1 MKRSSVS
8 ALGRFSAVIE
18 VPGDKSI
25 SHRAVILGSLARGK
39 TVVRHFLEADDC
51 LRTADAFRKMGVEIS
66 KRGSEWVI
74 RGKGLWGLRKPSGS
88 IYLGN
93 SGTSMRL
100 LLGVL
105 AGQPFRATLTGDSSL
120 SRRPMSRVVDPLM
133 KMGASVAGGS
143 GANHAPLTIQGGT
156 LYPVRHT
163 LAIPSAQVKSAL
175 LLAGLYPEGETGVR
189 EPIQTR
195 DHTERIFPAFG
206 KKVKKKGHTVSVI
219 GGKDDLRGTDFYVP
233 GDPSSAAFFVVLA
246 ALSAGSDLL
255 IRRVGLNPTRTHF
268 LEVLKRMKAKIEI
281 HVCSE
286 RSAVE
291 PWGDLFVR
299 GASRLQAT
307 RIRAE
312 EVVSLI
318 DELPVLM
325 VASAAAEGLTVIQ
338 GASELRVKETD
349 RIASMVTNLSR
360 MGVDIRNRGDNLY
373 IRGGNS
379 FKASKVK
386 SFGDHRTA
394 MSCLIAG
401 CLAEGKTTVEETAC
415 IQTSFPS
422 FFSLLKSLSDRKNN

>member
-1 MKRSSVS
+1 MTRSSVS
-8 ALGRFSAVIE
+8 TLGRFSAAIE

-39 TVVRHFLEADDC
+39 TVLRHFLEADDC
-51 LRTADAFRKMGVEIS
+51 LRTEAAFQRMGVDIS
-66 KRGSEWVI
+66 RKGSVWVI
-74 RGKGLWGLRKPSGS
+74 RGKGLWALCDPRRP

-105 AGQPFRATLTGDSSL
+105 AGQPFRVTLTGDRSL
-120 SRRPMSRVVDPLM
+120 SRRPMRRVADPLM
-133 KMGASVAGGS
+133 KMGASIKGRS
-143 GANHAPLTIQGGT
+143 GADHPPLTIQGG
-156 LYPVRHT
+156 LLRPMRHT
-163 LAIPSAQVKSAL
+163 LSIPSAQVKSAL
-175 LLAGLYPEGETGVR
+175 LLAGLYPEGETAVR

-195 DHTERIFPAFG
+195 DHTERLLPAFG
-206 KKVKKKGHTVSVI
+206 KKVKKTEHTVSVI

-246 ALSAGSDLL
+246 ALSPGSDLL
-255 IRRVGLNPTRTHF
+255 IRRVGLNPTRTYF
-268 LEVLKRMKAKIEI
+268 LEILKRMKAKIEI
-281 HVCSE
+281 RIRSG

-291 PWGDLFVR
+291 PWGDLFIR

-312 EVVSLI
+312 EVPSLI
-318 DELPVLM
+318 DELPILM
-325 VASAAAEGLTVIQ
+325 VAAAAAEGPTVIQ

-349 RIASMVTNLSR
+349 RIASMVTNLSK
-360 MGVDIRNRGDNLY
+360 MGVAIWSRGDTIA
-373 IRGGNS
+373 IRGGNP
-379 FKASKVK
+379 FKANRVK

-415 IQTSFPS
+415 IQTSFPG
-422 FFSLLKSLSDRKNN
+422 FLSLLRSLSGRKKN